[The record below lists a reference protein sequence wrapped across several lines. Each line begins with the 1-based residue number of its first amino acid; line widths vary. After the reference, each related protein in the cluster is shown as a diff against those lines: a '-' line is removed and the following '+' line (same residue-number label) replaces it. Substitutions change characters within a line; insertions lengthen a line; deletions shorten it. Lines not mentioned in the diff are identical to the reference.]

1 MNQKKSKKEK
11 KQKKPLSEKVF
22 ALGKAYIATARLGK
36 GTYGTVYKVVKKD
49 TNEIFAIK
57 KIKMDVD
64 TEGIPSTALR
74 EIAILKKMR
83 HPNII
88 SIKGLAFSDKNIE
101 LCLEYCQFDLKK
113 FMDHHKDDPSVYNIR
128 TIKSLMYQIVKA
140 TDFLHS
146 HKILHRD
153 LKPQNVLVTEG
164 TLIAKLADFGL
175 SRVYSIPIRPY
186 TKEVL
191 TLWYRSPEMML
202 GMSNYSTG
210 LDIWSL
216 GCIFGEFF
224 MKKPM
229 FMGDSEIDQ
238 LFKIM
243 KVYGTFNENVLP
255 GYKSFPYFNK
265 EFPYWRPMGL
275 REYMTASCQV
285 PMDEVAFDLL
295 EKMLRIDPIKRISCK
310 DALNHVSI
318 VVLCNIFYYSPS
330 LMMSYSM
337 WIMEKSMRLISLIS
351 LFILYI
357 LIFILKFDY
366 HT

>member
-191 TLWYRSPEMML
+191 TLW
-202 GMSNYSTG
+202 
-210 LDIWSL
+210 
-216 GCIFGEFF
+216 
-224 MKKPM
+224 
-229 FMGDSEIDQ
+229 
-238 LFKIM
+238 
-243 KVYGTFNENVLP
+243 
-255 GYKSFPYFNK
+255 
-265 EFPYWRPMGL
+265 
-275 REYMTASCQV
+275 
-285 PMDEVAFDLL
+285 
-295 EKMLRIDPIKRISCK
+295 
-310 DALNHVSI
+310 
-318 VVLCNIFYYSPS
+318 
-330 LMMSYSM
+330 
-337 WIMEKSMRLISLIS
+337 
-351 LFILYI
+351 
-357 LIFILKFDY
+357 
-366 HT
+366 